1 MKKLLLMLAASLLCS
16 LAHSQEAEPA
26 GSTAELAVIPH
37 LELVPNVA
45 DQNTGFNLGN
55 SSLYTLFEGSAS
67 EHFSWTVANHWF
79 SASYASFIEDLTWPY
94 TCLGRSDVTNWVDYF
109 KADLTFGSWNFTLG
123 KDCMSIGGFEY
134 EDWDWDVHAG
144 FATPLWCG
152 IAPYQ
157 WGAKAAWTTPSE
169 MSTFALQMTTSP
181 YGEHPFSSGLW
192 AFSGSWRGEYGWF
205 SNIWSATAVATE
217 KGVYDWIISLGQKIE
232 FGDWSFTL
240 DYNNVVGFSDD
251 DAYSML
257 KGTNLNGT
265 LAFAPSD
272 KFDCAAKYI
281 WTNIGWIA
289 GAYAQF
295 YPIPGTDDLRLH
307 AGVSYDK
314 LFNTVALNAGLRY
327 YLRFHLW

>member
-1 MKKLLLMLAASLLCS
+1 MKKILIVLAASLLCS
-16 LAHSQEAEPA
+16 LAHSQEAEPT
-26 GSTAELAVIPH
+26 GSSAELAVIPH

-79 SASYASFIEDLTWPY
+79 SAADLDDLAWPY
-94 TCLGRSDVTNWVDYF
+94 TCLGYSDSTNWIDF
-109 KADLTFGSWNFTLG
+109 MKADLTFGGWTFTLG
-123 KDCMSIGGFEY
+123 KDCMSVGGFEY
-134 EDWDWDVHAG
+134 DDWDWDVHCNLAS
-144 FATPLWCG
+144 PLWNG
-152 IAPYQ
+152 LSSYQ

-169 MSTFALQMTTSP
+169 MSTFAVQMVSSP

-192 AFSGSWRGEYGWF
+192 AYSGSWSGEYGWF
-205 SNIWSATAVATE
+205 SNKWSTTAVATD
-217 KGVYDWIISLGQKIE
+217 KGVYDWIVSLGE
-232 FGDWSFTL
+232 RVELGDWSFTL
-240 DYNNVVGFSDD
+240 DYNNVVGFADD

-281 WTNIGWIA
+281 WTNIGWTA

-295 YPIPGTDDLRLH
+295 YPLADTDDLRLH
-307 AGVSYDK
+307 AAFAYDN
-314 LFNTVALNAGLRY
+314 FTNTFSLNVGLRY
-327 YLRFHLW
+327 YLRFQLW